1 MMSHLQY
8 LALSA
13 ALLVL
18 AGCTTTVN
26 VDYDQDTNFS
36 ALKTFQ
42 LETKPIK
49 IADDP
54 RLDSPLV
61 QQRVVNAIRTGF
73 INKGLREDTG
83 QADVRISYRIDIKQ
97 EIESDTSGVSVGVG
111 TFSRNVGIGFGYG
124 FPASDVE
131 SYDRIILTIDLHRTD
146 NTLLW
151 RGSDSRRLVSGSTPQ
166 SNTRLINELVD
177 AILEHYPPR

>member
-1 MMSHLQY
+1 MSRLPY
-8 LALSA
+8 LALSV

-18 AGCTTTVN
+18 VGCTTTVN

-36 ALKTFQ
+36 ALKTFR

-54 RLDSPLV
+54 RLDSPLM
-61 QQRVVNAIRTGF
+61 QQRVVEAIRTGF
-73 INKGLREDTG
+73 INKGLREATD

-97 EIESDTSGVSVGVG
+97 EIESDSSGVSVGMG
-111 TFSRNVGIGFGYG
+111 TFSRNVGVGFGFG
-124 FPASDVE
+124 FPTSDVE
-131 SYDRIILTIDLHRTD
+131 SYDRMILTIDLHRAD

-151 RGSDSRRLVSGSTPQ
+151 RGSDNRRLTSGSTPQ
-166 SNTRLINELVD
+166 SNTKLVND
-177 AILEHYPPR
+177 LVEAILKTYPPR